1 MTAPKN
7 AWKEQVIRY
16 SGFPIARSRVTS
28 IIMGIL
34 FVGLVLALMSIG
46 VYFALQAFDTYLR
59 LFPEEIAGAQATN
72 LLNAIIQTDGILI
85 GFFAFV
91 FAASLSGLVSQAGA
105 ITSELAKSYHMAGL
119 IGADS
124 IRKRMGTKGTAE
136 YEYHRMLAEL
146 EQTRERLLIW
156 MVISTLLLVSSI
168 LWSFSRLAIITESV
182 PRSEFQ
188 WSLVPLFAAILSF
201 FWAVSRFKILRFPEA

>member
-1 MTAPKN
+1 
-7 AWKEQVIRY
+7 
-16 SGFPIARSRVTS
+16 
-28 IIMGIL
+28 MGIL

-105 ITSELAKSYHMAGL
+105 IMGEIARRFHMAGL
-119 IGADS
+119 IGVDS
-124 IRKRMGTKGTAE
+124 IRKAMKTKGTAE
-136 YEYHRMLAEL
+136 YEYHRLLAEL
-146 EQTRERLLIW
+146 EKEWRME
-156 MVISTLLLVSSI
+156 
-168 LWSFSRLAIITESV
+168 
-182 PRSEFQ
+182 
-188 WSLVPLFAAILSF
+188 
-201 FWAVSRFKILRFPEA
+201 